1 MPRRLL
7 LLLVIAFVAGCSND
21 TPVPAPTPE
30 TPATP
35 QVEQPAEGPE
45 SATFSGHALAADTEY
60 YLEGPQQSRPPDG
73 TLKAGTKVMVIED
86 AGSYCR
92 VRSEDGIVAFI
103 AADAIK
109 TPDLADPQAAPDPTL
124 GNGGQPKRD

>member
-7 LLLVIAFVAGCSND
+7 LLLVIALVPGCSGD
-21 TPVPAPTPE
+21 APTPAPTLE
-30 TPATP
+30 TPASP

-45 SATFSGHALAADTEY
+45 SATSSGHVLAADTEY
-60 YLEGPQQSRPPDG
+60 YIDGPQQSRPPDG

-92 VRSEDGIVAFI
+92 VRGEDGTVAFI
-103 AADAIK
+103 ATDAIQP
-109 TPDLADPQAAPDPTL
+109 PDVAGPQSVP
-124 GNGGQPKRD
+124 

>member
-21 TPVPAPTPE
+21 TPAPNPE
-30 TPATP
+30 TPAP
-35 QVEQPAEGPE
+35 QVETPATE
-45 SATFSGHALAADTEY
+45 SEPAVSGHALSADTEY
-60 YLEGPQQSRPPDG
+60 YIDGPQQSRPPDG

-103 AADAIK
+103 ATDAI
-109 TPDLADPQAAPDPTL
+109 PSSDEEGPQPAPDPVSV
-124 GNGGQPKRD
+124 R

>member
-21 TPVPAPTPE
+21 TPALAPTPE
-30 TPATP
+30 TPAP
-35 QVEQPAEGPE
+35 QVEAPATE
-45 SATFSGHALAADTEY
+45 SEPAVSAHALAADAEY
-60 YLEGPQQSRPPDG
+60 YLDGPQQSRPPDG

-92 VRSEDGIVAFI
+92 VRSEDGILAFI
-103 AADAIK
+103 ATNAIK
-109 TPDLADPQAAPDPTL
+109 AANDAGPQAAHDPAL
-124 GNGGQPKRD
+124 GNGGKPEGD

>member
-7 LLLVIAFVAGCSND
+7 LPLVIALVPGCSGD
-21 TPVPAPTPE
+21 APELAPNPE
-30 TPATP
+30 TPAAP
-35 QVEQPAEGPE
+35 QVEQPE
-45 SATFSGHALAADTEY
+45 SAISSGHALAANTEY
-60 YLEGPQQSRPPDG
+60 YLDGPQQARPPDG

-109 TPDLADPQAAPDPTL
+109 TPDVADPQAAPDPVL
-124 GNGGQPKRD
+124 GNGGKPKGD

>member
-7 LLLVIAFVAGCSND
+7 PLLVIAFVPGCSGD
-21 TPVPAPTPE
+21 TPAPAPTPE

-45 SATFSGHALAADTEY
+45 SATFSGHVLVADTEY
-60 YLEGPQQSRPPDG
+60 YIDGPQQARPPDG

-92 VRSEDGIVAFI
+92 VRSQDGIVAFI
-103 AADAIK
+103 ATDAIK
-109 TPDLADPQAAPDPTL
+109 TPDVAGP
-124 GNGGQPKRD
+124 